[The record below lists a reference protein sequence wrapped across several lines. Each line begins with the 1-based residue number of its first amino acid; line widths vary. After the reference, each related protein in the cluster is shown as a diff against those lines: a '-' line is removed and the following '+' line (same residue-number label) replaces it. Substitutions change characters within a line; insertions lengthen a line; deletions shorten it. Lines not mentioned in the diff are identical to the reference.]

1 MMVKPEK
8 MMNLAESIKS
18 SHADGDTSGALQD
31 VQDPVSDLNQPDEA
45 DDADPLPELGCMEH
59 QQGPKSHVQQV
70 SEVKHLQ
77 NRRSILVT
85 GWIGRAEKS

>member
-31 VQDPVSDLNQPDEA
+31 VQDPVNSIPTFNGAEFCGKKSLSDE
-45 DDADPLPELGCMEH
+45 
-59 QQGPKSHVQQV
+59 
-70 SEVKHLQ
+70 
-77 NRRSILVT
+77 T
-85 GWIGRAEKS
+85 